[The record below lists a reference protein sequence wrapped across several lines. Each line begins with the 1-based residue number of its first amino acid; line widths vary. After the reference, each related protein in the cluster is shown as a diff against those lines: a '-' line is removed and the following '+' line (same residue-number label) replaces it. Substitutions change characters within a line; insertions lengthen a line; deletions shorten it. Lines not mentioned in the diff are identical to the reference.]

1 MLRLGLVESWIFG
14 LWVLTVAV
22 ATASNATGNIGPG
35 AVSGLFVEVQ
45 PSHAVHLQLFAVD
58 AAVENVAD
66 RGIRMGEE
74 SILAGTELRGSLGFL
89 CNGEFGIKMAPRFQ
103 NVCKSTYEVPNGLHS
118 QR

>member
-1 MLRLGLVESWIFG
+1 MRLGLVESWVFG
-14 LWVLTVAV
+14 LGVLTVAV

-89 CNGEFGIKMAPRFQ
+89 CNGEFGKMAPRFQ
-103 NVCKSTYEVPNGLHS
+103 NVCKSTYEVLNDLHS